1 MLEGLATWVL
11 NTYLGQYLE
20 NLNTDQLSIGLL
32 KGEVELENVPLRKDA
47 LKHLDMSLE
56 VRAGFVGKVRLQIPV
71 VRLRSEPWMIA
82 FEQLYLVAGPIDL
95 DEYDEEAE
103 ESASLARK
111 ISQLDNI
118 EAIWRSEQES
128 LGPDSSYGTSYSSW
142 LSVGTSF
149 ITNIIENIQ
158 LKIQDV
164 HIRYEDDKSK
174 PGELFACG
182 LTIESLTVQSSDEH
196 WIPKFVYATE
206 KSISYKLLELK
217 NFGVYWDSS
226 TTIYS
231 SKSLGELAT
240 LMVPS
245 INGGDHDYILEPV
258 SASACLKRNLNASPL
273 RSRNSP
279 RFTCDIKLEK
289 FPLSLTDIQ
298 YNQMISS
305 LRFYERLE
313 TARPY
318 RKWRP
323 KCKTVQ
329 NNAKEW
335 WQYAMQCHV
344 DKIHRKYKGRNWD
357 FAFSRAKAM
366 RKYVNIYKEH
376 LRNPIKTTSD
386 MQKLKSEIEQ
396 ELNFEELRVLREICM
411 EKVSK
416 ELLVNQKERTE
427 CSTTDTNLQPPP
439 EPGGVGEGVLQSWF
453 PGWGGWYT
461 STVEE
466 PKTYESTE
474 SPVASPEIEPSQEKP
489 KVSQLEEEILY
500 VLSDSIENNTFTKRD
515 AVFAQLSFSLKK
527 GNVVLSV
534 QKNEN
539 EMESLPKSKDTFPL
553 FELEFYNVKLAF
565 ESRPRNQSF
574 SFDVE
579 LGTMSLK
586 DQVTEGTSF
595 PLLISQ
601 QRDSF
606 NSQLKMGRG
615 ITPSA
620 MYARLT
626 SMISSVSRLSPNA
639 TATPLTPNIS
649 QGPLFSL
656 SYEKKPVRTMKSD
669 HKLVIN
675 SQALDIVYNQRAFET
690 ICDYFFPASLRQ
702 EENELLNAWTKSAIL
717 KYEELKEQTKEEI
730 KKNWSSVIQGIMTV
744 ERKRWDIELDIS
756 APQIIIPEN
765 FEDPNATLVI
775 LDFGKLIFCTSQQNV
790 GSESQNKISN
800 SDDEDSFA
808 TPCSTPEEFH
818 VKEEIEKT
826 GPLVDEQL
834 LTESDFHEHLYDK
847 FDLKLCDMQ
856 VLVAK
861 VKDNWRF
868 AYQKGTGPMHVIDR
882 FNINLH
888 LERRILEVLPDNSS
902 SGDSQWPHL
911 VLSGS
916 LPQLVVHINE
926 QKVNA
931 IRNICSTHLWTA
943 STDQSDSG
951 KRYGKDMKKNDVS
964 PKASF
969 IPRSATLTTIVD
981 KESFDESYKD
991 TQSDSKLIVM
1001 QFNVDKLSIEL
1012 QSRGRSVAELQVT
1025 GVRSQMSKRPTDIS
1039 ASLSVHSLL
1048 LVDALQT
1055 FGSDF
1060 ELLVASHKHISMD
1073 SVSGS
1078 LLDSEPCSPTSPA
1091 SPDAS
1096 LPGKPTS
1103 PVALSHALNSLAC
1116 NRASSPPISDR
1127 GLMRSP
1133 TGVVSPTFGHPLSSI
1148 DGSKDSEALIK
1159 IEVTYIAGLPST
1171 HDDPNGSTYI
1181 FSSVQFNAL
1190 DIIANQETVV
1200 ELVGFIHQLFS
1211 PQSTVPYKP
1220 ADTFRQQSYCPAGET
1235 DNTPTATTPVDK
1247 GKAFYGSFAGLYSPR
1262 ETTNHSSSSQRA
1274 EISFDFHKLTILL
1287 LRGTLKDKEMI
1298 GKKVGTAV
1306 LSHAKI
1312 EASVVNDILTCEGSL
1327 GGFQIRDVTPEGSKH
1342 QCIVSVGHDPIVER
1356 SQDLV
1361 SRIHSGVYQ
1370 SFAETKQSFK
1380 QRAFSF
1386 KVVRPL
1392 VLLSTSE
1399 RVYKKPSSRE
1409 HLDTDQEEVHKVN
1422 KICVQLHLASVCY
1435 THSPQFL
1442 VELKSCAKEFK
1453 QYMAQL
1459 ASSIKQAATEVAIGL
1474 VSKRIESFTTL
1485 SGSGVAARDSSPRHL
1500 NYLRNQ
1506 NFSKSTDT
1514 LVFPQPPPASTLD
1527 STSLSPT
1534 HGVAPDLP
1542 FNAEVNVVL
1551 ETPIVVLPESPNSPN
1566 VLVAHLGQI
1575 SIHNKDPELIENG
1588 VESMDF
1594 FPIKTALF
1602 EIGVKDMSLFCLNV
1616 DERLRSRDIIFHPL
1630 SSTIMNAEELYS
1642 CKEHGV
1648 PILHSTSL
1656 ELVLKQTRDSGMLTE
1671 FEAGLIFPSDI
1682 YVDSHPITSPDS
1694 FTLDGGFITSPKVS
1708 VSRHQYLLMCQ
1719 VISNLS
1725 LHSTSNSKLDMKW
1738 KKTATVDERE
1748 KSSTEGFSVRR
1759 EHSSLSKEH
1768 VPIKGVFT
1776 VPSLYVELRGD
1787 VGQEERPL
1795 VNLVLTEISAVY
1807 DVSEPFKSNT
1817 QITLRSLTMEDLQSS
1832 DSHSNPQFLVKSENV
1847 DLRTP
1852 PPHFGKSMPLDIPI
1866 GTLSSS
1872 YSDSQFLSTSCPEAW
1887 VGDHI
1892 PIPSASLPAKLEME
1906 KPFYK
1911 ALKKPIE
1918 KIKRNSIGVFTKQD
1932 SFVGASLHPG
1942 ECPCT
1947 PPPSPS
1953 AGTRES
1959 VSGQLSKDGALVNI
1973 SIFTVDPKSPD
1984 FMNKYDGNSRFVDI
1998 DLSSLVTVINLES
2011 WVMVF
2016 DFFRSPSEGI
2026 SKETANSSEILDES
2040 TSFDVKSNEE
2050 QNMVMEVQVRSLTL
2064 VLNKS
2069 EGEMAKFA
2077 VNQVSV
2083 RSVGSAGDLTLNGR
2097 LGSLSLIDC
2106 TPHGSHYREKFLTV
2120 GTEAM
2125 TFQLFRYSE
2134 EDPNLQRNCDI
2145 RLKLKMSSI
2154 MYVHSHRFLQELT
2167 QFFLQ
2172 FLFLRDK
2179 LSDWRAVRAGLK
2191 VTEKP
2196 HGTRVSLDISAGS
2209 PVIFIPMWNQS
2220 DEVLAVDLGSLSV
2233 SNKFL
2238 WSGAPNTI
2246 SKMRRED
2253 LFDRLASSSQGQFR
2267 SRSGS
2272 LRSRSRSGSRRFCE
2286 NRTTSSEETQSRR
2299 GQRCLLDVMQVAL
2312 VNMDLFRSQRMVKSS
2327 KIKLKGDKTEV
2338 EENIWD
2344 FGSFAI
2350 VRKGSSVLKE
2360 KCALK
2365 VQVERN
2371 LDADISRI
2379 VPDFSIHGVLTK
2391 IHATV
2396 DVSYYKLIRGLLAH
2410 NLGEPVPE
2418 MKLQTVFL
2426 SLQQAPKPQRKL
2438 LYSASHVWT
2447 ILSIHFD
2454 LDDVIVET
2462 ELTNEDDNEHEVG
2475 NDFKKH
2481 CSSKLKDS
2489 VQKTPFS
2496 RINFIKSKL
2505 LYERSSDSSKD
2516 IDLVSQEILISDTR
2530 FDSCPVNKRSNV
2542 FSHILAP
2549 AQDKNLKNEN
2559 PLQAEVHYR
2568 STSDLTQFT
2577 ILLNNMR
2584 LMGILDWWKIA
2595 QYFIQS
2601 SPPDPPGWESNTLSA
2616 PSSESENS
2624 FNAIGG
2630 GLFTTVNKANPRK
2643 LNPMVESTGLMTKH
2657 LLISDDYKVPFE
2669 LKLNITDSEVVIVE
2683 NSSEWDSSAVILKTT
2698 AVVSYRPH
2706 FQERPISCNLNQCEL
2721 FSCILGFEEET
2732 ALSIIDPVTV
2742 NIEVNDHASKNSAVD
2757 ITNIAMRCQHTVEI
2771 SLHQLNIRLSYHDM
2785 KMFQRIL
2792 ESLPRQNMEATTRKN
2807 SYTIKNSQEATT
2819 QKEPANFTAQVEKL
2833 CVLGFS
2839 QENCLKALKACEG
2852 KLDEAALWL
2861 TQNVQPEIIE
2871 EKPSQS
2877 KSNIENALNLHGF
2890 ELKTGSVN
2898 VSIIDDCGD
2907 CDVPLLELCF
2917 SHLGLKQ
2924 DYEWKGSCNCT
2935 LSIDYYN
2942 RALSGWEPFIEPWKC
2957 RMEWL
2962 KFVQRDLK
2970 NGKFQFSLASD
2981 GRVNI
2986 TFTNTLLELCHLVK
3000 ENWTED
3006 YYNKERIDLDLEKK
3020 RSVKGESIGSPLRG
3034 QKKRTPFVPFSL
3046 QNDTGCDLSFYPLT
3060 ESSRSLERSES
3071 ILGEVTEENW
3081 RKVSS
3086 GENVSFAFEE
3096 RAGKQ
3101 RHGHSHIV
3109 KRHRLLV
3116 RVGNWNP
3123 VGPVTVDKVG
3133 VFFRLGLYQASIKSA
3148 QMPSVRIV
3156 FDIKMD
3162 GSARKLIRVRSALLL
3177 TNRLPHT
3184 VELKLDNTAF
3194 KLGDMKT
3201 IQIASG
3207 CSSPIPLLYVW
3218 SYILVKPIIKD
3229 GDHSPKS
3236 SRKSLITCRKPIRW
3250 QTLLSP
3256 DQEECSSRICDYVQS
3271 IKSSYRF
3278 YVHIK
3283 RDNYPVDEVSP
3294 RPRSPID
3301 MEQQMKLNWIQ
3312 PGHTITL
3319 VSPITIINL
3328 LPSDLHYEIK
3338 QTNQKGRIKS
3348 AEETF
3353 ISSVDPE
3360 EEVEFSFWT
3369 DSFRPSSVVSVR
3381 SSKCPFETSVKLT
3394 DSSGRPVHL
3403 QVKAYIKYGNAVKMR
3418 VSAFFWIINK
3428 TGLPI
3433 LVKQEGT
3440 NVEAAGQD
3448 SEHEVARCATPLLFS
3463 FSDLEA
3469 SPTLVARVGKH
3480 LHSNA
3485 VPFFC
3490 KKIPL
3495 SQNTCVRRRLH
3506 VGQDHRPAFVYE
3518 VGIDVRTGR
3527 GKFRDTFMVTLSP
3540 RFHLEN
3546 RSSHELL
3553 ISQKCFTSPSHVVDF
3568 VGQSTWLRA
3577 IPGCWLPFHWP
3588 RLDKDP
3594 LLCVRLCDLPES
3606 HWSGG
3611 FLIDKPDS
3619 FNINI
3624 RDTNGFSHF
3633 LRVEIL
3639 MSEATF
3645 FVVFNDPHLLPP
3657 PFRIDNFSL
3666 VSITYYQTGT
3676 REEHLRTS
3684 VRPRYS
3690 TSYAWD
3696 EVTFPP
3702 HITCVAP
3709 GGTSATYNLNTL
3721 GEGAQLLY
3729 ENFIYIAFTGTF
3741 KAAPENNSEEC
3752 TSERSPLV
3760 HTDYDGLQLVLDVS
3774 EGTRVQL
3781 ARKEIGRRS
3790 QLWRMTTKRMLQH
3803 EGSSPPYDPTSKKPR
3818 NDSNILVLDIAGPAP
3833 LPSEYT
3839 PLVLR
3844 KPDVRRSL
3852 TQTWRFTEDGRL
3864 CCEHPNMYVQA
3875 KDGFLGLA
3883 SGRHGRW
3890 NLWNDVVLGPPQ
3902 IICYGTMPNGIP
3914 VEQAISRQRLRP
3926 GSGRLAVK
3934 VVIDGPTRVLQ
3945 IIDVQNK
3952 SSPQVARTDTGDLV
3966 YINENKVTTT
3976 SSLMTGGKESTK
3988 QANSAIANEALL
4000 EEFQLQVLL
4009 KDGIGISV
4017 VSYPEEL
4024 LYAMFSDIV
4033 FECVSSSSHRNF
4045 DCSVRGIQV
4054 DNQLPKA
4061 QCPVVLFVSPQSKT
4075 DQSRHLPALQIS
4087 CQQLKS
4093 SNLNAF
4099 IFKHL
4104 MVNIKSL
4111 TLTIEEEL
4119 LCKFLILL
4127 GHDQIQANLE
4137 KVEENE
4143 YETQRMLAAATSA
4156 NARRYYFTHLK
4167 LVLNQVRLSVLTSK
4181 SLTPELRSYRRK
4193 LGLTLVQFENALVNL
4208 DPFIRMHPFETST
4221 FLIDSIK
4228 VHYESELRSQA
4239 MKILGSTDFL
4249 GNPSGLLADVSEG
4262 VQELVRDYNVSG
4274 LVKNVT
4280 HGMANSTAKVTG
4292 ALSDVV
4298 GRVTMDSQHEET
4310 RQRLLARHFD
4320 PSDHFLAGL
4329 RGFGL
4334 GLYGGL
4340 TSVVAQTYTG
4350 VSREGMPGL
4359 FSGFAKGLLG
4369 TVTKPAIGFLDLAA
4383 GTASAVRETS
4393 KNPAHKLPPK
4403 TRKLRLVIGLNGL
4416 MPRFS
4421 EKDAEGQELMLNF
4434 DPSSSQTFLGYE
4446 ILKRGEDDLRVLI
4459 TSEQVLIFSWNDPSE
4474 AQRIVLRVNFRD
4486 LCVARP
4492 LKVSWE
4498 SSSEEPAFYIELTMK
4513 AESNDSSSAYN
4524 NIPQQLTKRPKIG
4537 CDTFE
4542 IASKV
4547 SEEINYAKALFEEFR
4562 HTLKSIEAN
4571 DDFDNH
4577 ENY

>member
-95 DEYDEEAE
+95 DESIKLLNLNVKIISEICNYYSMTREAE
-103 ESASLARK
+103 ESAGLARK

-196 WIPKFVYATE
+196 WIPKFVYTTE

-427 CSTTDTNLQPPP
+427 SNTTDSNLGPPP

-539 EMESLPKSKDTFPL
+539 EMESLPKSKDTIPL

-586 DQVTEGTSF
+586 DQASNKNLFNLLIVTEGTSF

-639 TATPLTPNIS
+639 TTTPLAPNIS

-775 LDFGKLIFCTSQQNV
+775 LDFGKLIFCTAQQNV

-826 GPLVDEQL
+826 GQ
-834 LTESDFHEHLYDK
+834 

-951 KRYGKDMKKNDVS
+951 KRYGKDMKKNDIS

-1220 ADTFRQQSYCPAGET
+1220 ADTFRQQSYCPTGET

-1262 ETTNHSSSSQRA
+1262 ETTNRSSSSQRA

-1409 HLDTDQEEVHKVN
+1409 HLDTDEEEVHKVN

-1485 SGSGVAARDSSPRHL
+1485 SGSGVAVRDSSPRHL

-1656 ELVLKQTRDSGMLTE
+1656 ELVLKQTRDSEMLTE

-1682 YVDSHPITSPDS
+1682 YVDSHPLTSPDS

-1725 LHSTSNSKLDMKW
+1725 LDSTSNSKLDMKW
-1738 KKTATVDERE
+1738 KKTTTVDERE

-1866 GTLSSS
+1866 GTSSSS

-2026 SKETANSSEILDES
+2026 SKETANSSEILDEY
-2040 TSFDVKSNEE
+2040 TSYDVKSNEE

-2179 LSDWRAVRAGLK
+2179 LSDWRAV
-2191 VTEKP
+2191 TEKP

-2286 NRTTSSEETQSRR
+2286 NRTTSSEETQPSR

-2312 VNMDLFRSQRMVKSS
+2312 VNMDLFKSQRMVKSS
-2327 KIKLKGDKTEV
+2327 KIKLKGDKKEV

-2426 SLQQAPKPQRKL
+2426 SLQQAPKPQRKEPLSIYLVNVKSDAIAALIFFPALIKKPFMITFFTSCQNNLTSEVTTLCFYMSTKSGFEYLTSML

-2475 NDFKKH
+2475 NDFEKH
-2481 CSSKLKDS
+2481 RSSNLKDS
-2489 VQKTPFS
+2489 IQKTPFS

-2601 SPPDPPGWESNTLSA
+2601 SPPDPPGWESMDFIFNA
-2616 PSSESENS
+2616 VKEESENS

-2742 NIEVNDHASKNSAVD
+2742 NIEVNDHASKNSAVN
-2757 ITNIAMRCQHTVEI
+2757 ITNIAMRSQHTVEI

-2871 EKPSQS
+2871 EKPSES

-2890 ELKTGSVN
+2890 E
-2898 VSIIDDCGD
+2898 
-2907 CDVPLLELCF
+2907 
-2917 SHLGLKQ
+2917 

-2942 RALSGWEPFIEPWKC
+2942 RALSGWEPFIEPWK
-2957 RMEWL
+2957 
-2962 KFVQRDLK
+2962 
-2970 NGKFQFSLASD
+2970 
-2981 GRVNI
+2981 
-2986 TFTNTLLELCHLVK
+2986 
-3000 ENWTED
+3000 
-3006 YYNKERIDLDLEKK
+3006 
-3020 RSVKGESIGSPLRG
+3020 
-3034 QKKRTPFVPFSL
+3034 
-3046 QNDTGCDLSFYPLT
+3046 
-3060 ESSRSLERSES
+3060 SLERSES

-3194 KLGDMKT
+3194 KLG
-3201 IQIASG
+3201 G
-3207 CSSPIPLLYVW
+3207 
-3218 SYILVKPIIKD
+3218 
-3229 GDHSPKS
+3229 
-3236 SRKSLITCRKPIRW
+3236 
-3250 QTLLSP
+3250 
-3256 DQEECSSRICDYVQS
+3256 
-3271 IKSSYRF
+3271 F

-3301 MEQQMKLNWIQ
+3301 MEQQMKLNWIF
-3312 PGHTITL
+3312 TMR
-3319 VSPITIINL
+3319 SNRRAR
-3328 LPSDLHYEIK
+3328 
-3338 QTNQKGRIKS
+3338 KGESKVLK
-3348 AEETF
+3348 ETF

-3518 VGIDVRTGR
+3518 IGIDVRTGR

-3553 ISQKCFTSPSHVVDF
+3553 ISQKCFTSPSHVDF

-3818 NDSNILVLDIAGPAP
+3818 NDSNILVILITKNI
-3833 LPSEYT
+3833 LPSWNSEYT

-3883 SGRHGRW
+3883 SG
-3890 NLWNDVVLGPPQ
+3890 NDVVLGPPQ

-3966 YINENKVTTT
+3966 YINENKVTST
-3976 SSLMTGGKESTK
+3976 SSLMTGGKENTK
-3988 QANSAIANEALL
+3988 QANSAGANEALL

-4061 QCPVVLFVSPQSKT
+4061 QCPVVFFVSPQSK
-4075 DQSRHLPALQIS
+4075 
-4087 CQQLKS
+4087 
-4093 SNLNAF
+4093 N
-4099 IFKHL
+4099 
-4104 MVNIKSL
+4104 
-4111 TLTIEEEL
+4111 
-4119 LCKFLILL
+4119 
-4127 GHDQIQANLE
+4127 
-4137 KVEENE
+4137 
-4143 YETQRMLAAATSA
+4143 
-4156 NARRYYFTHLK
+4156 
-4167 LVLNQVRLSVLTSK
+4167 
-4181 SLTPELRSYRRK
+4181 
-4193 LGLTLVQFENALVNL
+4193 
-4208 DPFIRMHPFETST
+4208 
-4221 FLIDSIK
+4221 
-4228 VHYESELRSQA
+4228 
-4239 MKILGSTDFL
+4239 
-4249 GNPSGLLADVSEG
+4249 
-4262 VQELVRDYNVSG
+4262 
-4274 LVKNVT
+4274 
-4280 HGMANSTAKVTG
+4280 
-4292 ALSDVV
+4292 
-4298 GRVTMDSQHEET
+4298 
-4310 RQRLLARHFD
+4310 
-4320 PSDHFLAGL
+4320 
-4329 RGFGL
+4329 
-4334 GLYGGL
+4334 
-4340 TSVVAQTYTG
+4340 
-4350 VSREGMPGL
+4350 
-4359 FSGFAKGLLG
+4359 
-4369 TVTKPAIGFLDLAA
+4369 
-4383 GTASAVRETS
+4383 
-4393 KNPAHKLPPK
+4393 
-4403 TRKLRLVIGLNGL
+4403 
-4416 MPRFS
+4416 
-4421 EKDAEGQELMLNF
+4421 
-4434 DPSSSQTFLGYE
+4434 
-4446 ILKRGEDDLRVLI
+4446 
-4459 TSEQVLIFSWNDPSE
+4459 
-4474 AQRIVLRVNFRD
+4474 
-4486 LCVARP
+4486 
-4492 LKVSWE
+4492 
-4498 SSSEEPAFYIELTMK
+4498 
-4513 AESNDSSSAYN
+4513 
-4524 NIPQQLTKRPKIG
+4524 
-4537 CDTFE
+4537 
-4542 IASKV
+4542 
-4547 SEEINYAKALFEEFR
+4547 
-4562 HTLKSIEAN
+4562 
-4571 DDFDNH
+4571 
-4577 ENY
+4577 